1 MRRLRAG
8 RGGAVLAALA
18 CALALAAGPIASA
31 NDVAPP
37 DSASAAPMD
46 RGQALSALESA
57 EAPQRR
63 LAVLRLAIV
72 AFPEDAAALAE
83 ALRDEDEEVRELA
96 EGALWT
102 LWGRSGDPGV
112 DTRLQ
117 RGTALMGEGQ
127 LDESIAV
134 FSAIIAERPDF
145 AEAWNKRATA
155 LFLKGDYPA
164 SMADCSEVERRNSRH
179 FGMMAGMGQI
189 WLRLGNLD
197 KAEGW
202 LTRALEVNPNMTG
215 VAAMLEAVRAE
226 RHRHGR
232 RDT

>member
-1 MRRLRAG
+1 M
-8 RGGAVLAALA
+8 AALA
-18 CALALAAGPIASA
+18 CRLAVAAGPPAGV

-37 DSASAAPMD
+37 GTASAPPMD
-46 RGQALSALESA
+46 RGQALSVLESA
-57 EAPQRR
+57 EALERR
-63 LAVLRLAIV
+63 LAVLRLANV
-72 AFPEDAAALAE
+72 ALPEDAAALVD
-83 ALRDEDEEVRELA
+83 ALRDEDEEVRDLA
-96 EGALWT
+96 EGALWA

-112 DTRLQ
+112 DARLQ

-134 FSAIIAERPDF
+134 FSAIITERPDF

-164 SMADCSEVERRNSRH
+164 SMADCAEVDRRNPRH

-189 WLRLGNLD
+189 WLRLGDLD
-197 KAEGW
+197 RAEGW
-202 LTRALEVNPNMTG
+202 LTRALKVNPNMTG
-215 VAAMLEAVRAE
+215 VAAMLEAIRTE
-226 RHRHGR
+226 HHRRGR

>member
-1 MRRLRAG
+1 MRRPRAV

-18 CALALAAGPIASA
+18 CGLALAACPLGSA
-31 NDVAPP
+31 NGVDPP
-37 DSASAAPMD
+37 GTANAAPMD

-63 LAVLRLAIV
+63 LAVLRLANV
-72 AFPEDAAALAE
+72 ALPEDAAALVD
-83 ALRDEDEEVRELA
+83 ALRDDDEEVRELA
-96 EGALWT
+96 EGALWA

-112 DTRLQ
+112 DARLQ

-134 FSAIIAERPDF
+134 FSAIITERPDF

-155 LFLKGDYPA
+155 LFLKGDYQG
-164 SMADCSEVERRNSRH
+164 SMADCAEVDRRNPRH

-189 WLRLGNLD
+189 WLRLGDLE

-215 VAAMLEAVRAE
+215 VAAMLEAIRTE
-226 RHRHGR
+226 RHRRGR